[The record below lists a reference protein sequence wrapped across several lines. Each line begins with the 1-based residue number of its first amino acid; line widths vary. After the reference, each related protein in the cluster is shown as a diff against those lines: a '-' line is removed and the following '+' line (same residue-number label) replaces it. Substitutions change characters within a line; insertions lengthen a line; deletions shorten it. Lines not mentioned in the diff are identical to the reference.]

1 MADFV
6 DLGFELAFKYRNPAM
21 ILSDGAIGQMMEKVY
36 LPEQKERLSIEE
48 IIERYG
54 DWATTGK
61 PATRERNII
70 TSLDLKPEKQE
81 LHNIHLQEKYKM
93 IEENEM
99 RYEEIQCED
108 ADYIMVAFGTSARLC
123 QKVIQL
129 GREKGL
135 KLGLLRPITL
145 WPFPKKPIAD
155 YADKVKGF
163 LSVEMNAGQMVE
175 DVLLAVNG
183 KVPVEHYGRMGGMI
197 ASPSEILNA
206 LEEKLISKI

>member
-1 MADFV
+1 MV
-6 DLGFELAFKYRNPAM
+6 
-21 ILSDGAIGQMMEKVY
+21 
-36 LPEQKERLSIEE
+36 
-48 IIERYG
+48 
-54 DWATTGK
+54 
-61 PATRERNII
+61 
-70 TSLDLKPEKQE
+70 
-81 LHNIHLQEKYKM
+81 
-93 IEENEM
+93 EENEM

-129 GREKGL
+129 GRKKGL

-183 KVPVEHYGRMGGMI
+183 KAPVEHYGKMGGMI

-206 LEEKLISKI
+206 LEEKLISKK